1 MENVESK
8 KSGFSITGL
17 VLGMLSICVSFIP
30 ILNNAS
36 FILGMLALIFGII
49 SLVKKASKGMAIAA
63 IVLGVLSIIFT
74 LSTINSVSQVLDE
87 TSEEIDNISGENTEE
102 VLKNVDVNIG
112 TFEVTTTEYGMN
124 ETKLT
129 VRVTNNLDEQKSYN
143 FEIEAVTDDGTRIDS
158 DYVYAS
164 NLGAGQSQ
172 EFDIFTYVNSE
183 DIEALQSAS
192 FQIVEASMY

>member
-1 MENVESK
+1 
-8 KSGFSITGL
+8 
-17 VLGMLSICVSFIP
+17 
-30 ILNNAS
+30 
-36 FILGMLALIFGII
+36 
-49 SLVKKASKGMAIAA
+49 MAITA
-63 IVLGVLSIIFT
+63 IVLGALSIIFT

-129 VRVTNNLDEQKSYN
+129 VRVTNNLDEQKSYD

-164 NLGAGQSQ
+164 NLDAGQSQ

>member
-1 MENVESK
+1 
-8 KSGFSITGL
+8 
-17 VLGMLSICVSFIP
+17 
-30 ILNNAS
+30 
-36 FILGMLALIFGII
+36 
-49 SLVKKASKGMAIAA
+49 MAITA
-63 IVLGVLSIIFT
+63 IVLGALSIIFT

-129 VRVTNNLDEQKSYN
+129 VRVTNNLDEQKSYD

-158 DYVYAS
+158 DYVYTS

-192 FQIVEASMY
+192 FQIIEASMY

>member
-1 MENVESK
+1 M
-8 KSGFSITGL
+8 F
-17 VLGMLSICVSFIP
+17 
-30 ILNNAS
+30 
-36 FILGMLALIFGII
+36 I
-49 SLVKKASKGMAIAA
+49 SLVKKASKGMAITA
-63 IVLGVLSIIFT
+63 IVLGALSIIFT

-129 VRVTNNLDEQKSYN
+129 VRVTNNLDEQKSYD

-164 NLGAGQSQ
+164 NLDAGQSQ

>member
-1 MENVESK
+1 
-8 KSGFSITGL
+8 
-17 VLGMLSICVSFIP
+17 
-30 ILNNAS
+30 
-36 FILGMLALIFGII
+36 
-49 SLVKKASKGMAIAA
+49 MAITA
-63 IVLGVLSIIFT
+63 IVLGGLSIIFT

-129 VRVTNNLDEQKSYN
+129 VRVTNNLDEQKSYD

>member
-1 MENVESK
+1 
-8 KSGFSITGL
+8 
-17 VLGMLSICVSFIP
+17 
-30 ILNNAS
+30 
-36 FILGMLALIFGII
+36 
-49 SLVKKASKGMAIAA
+49 
-63 IVLGVLSIIFT
+63 
-74 LSTINSVSQVLDE
+74 
-87 TSEEIDNISGENTEE
+87 
-102 VLKNVDVNIG
+102 
-112 TFEVTTTEYGMN
+112 MN

-129 VRVTNNLDEQKSYN
+129 VRVTNNLDEQKSYD
-143 FEIEAVTDDGTRIDS
+143 FEIEAVTDDGTRLDS